1 MGWATDKKFE
11 EEVFIK
17 MEMTPEERLE
27 DMENEKKIER
37 FLKKVLKFLEEHK
50 SIFINRDI
58 SGKFVRIE
66 YGAIPRN

>member
-1 MGWATDKKFE
+1 
-11 EEVFIK
+11 
-17 MEMTPEERLE
+17 MTPEERLE